1 MLNLAVTKTAGFMK
15 TINILAFVVMMVMNY
30 LANALP
36 INGKTTGELSA
47 QYPNLFVPAGITFS
61 IWGIIYLLLMVV
73 LVLQFRSQN
82 QSIVTAIGWA
92 FAISSLLN
100 AAWIVAWHYEKLF
113 VSLIIILGMLLA
125 LAYINWQLR
134 TLPYGLFKA
143 AFGIYFGWVCIATIA
158 NVTALLVDSQWG
170 GWGISP
176 HAWAITMIAVGLVLT
191 AGALYRLHNPYLG
204 LAVVWAF
211 SGIVIRQ
218 WGEQSTIATI
228 AALAAVL
235 MALLVLYVF
244 VGGMRTS

>member
-1 MLNLAVTKTAGFMK
+1 MRNLAVTKTPGFMK

-125 LAYINWQLR
+125 LAYITGKYVLCLLDCLKQ
-134 TLPYGLFKA
+134 
-143 AFGIYFGWVCIATIA
+143 
-158 NVTALLVDSQWG
+158 LLVFTLVG
-170 GWGISP
+170 FALPPSP
-176 HAWAITMIAVGLVLT
+176 MLRPCLLT
-191 AGALYRLHNPYLG
+191 ANGADGAFRLMPG
-204 LAVVWAF
+204 P
-211 SGIVIRQ
+211 SP
-218 WGEQSTIATI
+218 
-228 AALAAVL
+228 
-235 MALLVLYVF
+235 
-244 VGGMRTS
+244 